1 MAVAVFIII
10 QITLR
15 IMPMMMS
22 LKTVI
27 IKNGL
32 TITWKVCVIKNINN
46 LFGFQSFLFL
56 FMTMIKV
63 TVEKGKNNTSY
74 AQWFWYQSG

>member
-15 IMPMMMS
+15 IMPIMMS

-32 TITWKVCVIKNINN
+32 TITYKKYVSDYKYK
-46 LFGFQSFLFL
+46 QSFRVLFL
-56 FMTMIKV
+56 PVSLHDNDKSNCR
-63 TVEKGKNNTSY
+63 KR
-74 AQWFWYQSG
+74 